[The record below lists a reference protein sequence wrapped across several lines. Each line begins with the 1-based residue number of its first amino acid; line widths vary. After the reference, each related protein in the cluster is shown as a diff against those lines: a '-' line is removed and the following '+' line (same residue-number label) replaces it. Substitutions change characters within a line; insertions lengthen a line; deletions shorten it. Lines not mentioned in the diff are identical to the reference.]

1 MYVQTW
7 YSNRAPSSNVEF
19 LEKCVILLQLSRNRK
34 AQGAQRVS
42 KQHDHGEPNNI
53 TSQWGIK

>member
-1 MYVQTW
+1 MW
-7 YSNRAPSSNVEF
+7 YRNRAPSSNVEF

-42 KQHDHGEPNNI
+42 KQPDYIEPNSI